1 MQPRT
6 TDDTSAG
13 RRRFPTPPA
22 WWARLGA
29 ILERLVASS
38 LLSGAG
44 PRRRVHRPSQS
55 LHADRAL
62 PEGDKETQGVDR
74 AAVCGGQAL
83 ARDAPV
89 SDETPGEGQHRSPD
103 NSHRA
108 EHKAAAELW
117 RSGTEEAGP
126 GCGSAVPAANSG
138 SHGPNCFEVPHSTT
152 SALRESFFNTLAIVF
167 GTPPCEENFHL

>member
-13 RRRFPTPPA
+13 RWRFPTPPA

-83 ARDAPV
+83 TRDAPV
-89 SDETPGEGQHRSPD
+89 SDEIG
-103 NSHRA
+103 RA
-108 EHKAAAELW
+108 H
-117 RSGTEEAGP
+117 
-126 GCGSAVPAANSG
+126 V
-138 SHGPNCFEVPHSTT
+138 
-152 SALRESFFNTLAIVF
+152 
-167 GTPPCEENFHL
+167 

>member
-1 MQPRT
+1 M
-6 TDDTSAG
+6 A
-13 RRRFPTPPA
+13 FPTPPA

-55 LHADRAL
+55 LHADRSL

-89 SDETPGEGQHRSPD
+89 PDENPGEGQHRSPD
-103 NSHRA
+103 DSRRA

-117 RSGTEEAGP
+117 RSWTEEAGP

-138 SHGPNCFEVPHSTT
+138 SHGPNCLEVPQSTT
-152 SALRESFFNTLAIVF
+152 SALRESFFNTLDRFRYRNLMRVINRTA
-167 GTPPCEENFHL
+167 E